1 MIVQDYLPIWINAFI
16 VDRKARG
23 LTNNTLLYY
32 QRKLK
37 QFNEYAESQA
47 VTRISQ
53 LDATTIRQFL
63 LWMEDTGHNPGGVR
77 TSYRAL
83 RSFLHW
89 YEEETDET
97 TMIHKVKA
105 PKVPVDPLEGVT
117 LETVMKMVE
126 VCNSGSFTDDRD
138 ATILLALF
146 DTGCRA
152 RELLSIQLADVN
164 QMLGDVLIRSGKGR
178 KPRTVY
184 FGKATRKALRRYLQ
198 HRADDNPALFIT
210 IGDNSRL
217 SYSGL
222 REAVGRRAKL
232 AGMAK
237 QPSLHSFR
245 RGFAITMLRS
255 KTDLYTLARLM
266 GHTDI
271 TVLKYYL
278 KLTDVDTAEAHRR
291 ASPVDNSLN

>member
-37 QFNEYAESQA
+37 QFNDYAESQ
-47 VTRISQ
+47 VITRISQ
-53 LDATTIRQFL
+53 IDATTIRSFL
-63 LWMEDTGHNPGGVR
+63 LWMGEDHNPGGVR

-105 PKVPVDPLEGVT
+105 PKVPIEPLEGVT
-117 LETVMKMVE
+117 LETVLKMVDTCE
-126 VCNSGSFTDDRD
+126 SGSFTGDRD

-198 HRADDNPALFIT
+198 HRTDNNPALFIT

-255 KTDLYTLARLM
+255 KTDLYTLARMM

-291 ASPVDNSLN
+291 ASPVDNSFN